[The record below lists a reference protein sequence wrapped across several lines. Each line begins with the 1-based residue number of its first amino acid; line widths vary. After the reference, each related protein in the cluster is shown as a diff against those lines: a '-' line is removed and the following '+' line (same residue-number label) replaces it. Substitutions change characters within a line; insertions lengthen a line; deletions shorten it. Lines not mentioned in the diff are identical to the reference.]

1 MRLNPSGRPGYA
13 FVALWPRLRS
23 QAPTRGQ
30 RQLASRAMAHEAS
43 HWHVELDGDT
53 GSDGAF
59 RIGAAEKVTVGYLI
73 RAYDRRWIVDFVD
86 RERKRAHAVE
96 VHVRPLRP
104 IVSRST

>member
-1 MRLNPSGRPGYA
+1 
-13 FVALWPRLRS
+13 
-23 QAPTRGQ
+23 
-30 RQLASRAMAHEAS
+30 MAHEAS
-43 HWHVELDGDT
+43 HWHVDLDGDT

-104 IVSRST
+104 IGSRST